1 MAQSLNS
8 NRASPFDT
16 SNHLAAL
23 TAAAAVNPSNGTFL
37 QFNQTLPST
46 INNQAALNSILTAS
60 QAATANANYITLPQQ
75 HITFQS
81 QLHDR
86 I

>member
-8 NRASPFDT
+8 NRASPFDA

-23 TAAAAVNPSNGTFL
+23 TATVNPTNGTYL
-37 QFNQTLPST
+37 QFNQTIPSA
-46 INNQAALNSILTAS
+46 INNQAALNSVLTAS
-60 QAATANANYITLPQQ
+60 QATANANYITLPQQ